1 MYRPVIVTPPVIK
14 PVTLTE
20 VKAALDIGYTAK
32 DDLISGLIDAATAHL
47 DGWTGILGR
56 CLCEQI
62 WRQDFDDFRSCMR
75 LPLFPV
81 TSIVSVK
88 YIDTSGAQQTI
99 DDGSYSLREDALGAL
114 VRFATSYSFPPLN
127 TEGPAVSVE
136 YVAGY
141 LDTPAVDEIEADP
154 EADPPV
160 EGVAAVPRLSNVP
173 AGIKQAMMLM
183 IRQWFDNP
191 SAAIVGTV
199 VSPMPFAVDALLA
212 PYRRVR
218 F

>member
-1 MYRPVIVTPPVIK
+1 MYRPVLVTPPVIK
-14 PVTLTE
+14 PVSLAE

-32 DDLISGLIDAATAHL
+32 DDLINGLVAAATTYL
-47 DGWTGILGR
+47 DGWTGVLGR
-56 CLCEQI
+56 CLCEQT
-62 WRQDFDDFRSCMR
+62 WRQDFDDFRSCLR

-81 TSIVSVK
+81 QSVSSIK
-88 YIDTSGAQQTI
+88 YVDTGGAQQTI
-99 DDGSYSLREDALGAL
+99 DANSYALREDALGAY
-114 VRFATSYSFPPLN
+114 VRFSTDYSFPPLN
-127 TEGPAVSVE
+127 AEGAAVGVE

-141 LDTPAVDEIEADP
+141 LDTPAADAVEADP

-160 EGVAAVPRLSNVP
+160 EAAAAVPRSSNVP
-173 AGIKQAMMLM
+173 EAIKQAMHMM

-191 SAAIVGTV
+191 SNAVVGVTV
-199 VSPMPFAVDALLA
+199 APMPMAVDALLA